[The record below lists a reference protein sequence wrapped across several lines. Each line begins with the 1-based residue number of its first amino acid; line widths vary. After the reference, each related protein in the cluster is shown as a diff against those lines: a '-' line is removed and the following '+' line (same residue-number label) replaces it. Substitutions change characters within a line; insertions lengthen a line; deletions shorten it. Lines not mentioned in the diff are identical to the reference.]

1 MTQTQKFRLELTARE
16 LQLVNAAVALLQTTQ
31 DDADT
36 EFTPAEMARLR
47 DKVWSG
53 MDRAMLPC

>member
-1 MTQTQKFRLELTARE
+1 VTQTQKFRLELTARE

-31 DDADT
+31 DDDDC
-36 EFTPAEMARLR
+36 EFTEAEMARLR
-47 DKVWSG
+47 TKVWSG